1 METTNTRIARLLK
14 EKREAIEACL
24 TELAIN
30 FDCPAPQILRVHL
43 AKMNI
48 SRMDWER
55 LTSLRLGVEFTAPPA
70 HIAARW

>member
-1 METTNTRIARLLK
+1 METTNTKISRLLK

-30 FDCPAPQILRVHL
+30 FDCPANQIIRVHCQR
-43 AKMNI
+43 MNI

-55 LTSLRLGVEFTAPPA
+55 IQSLRLGVEFDAPPA
-70 HIAARW
+70 HIVARW